1 MFQKLKNPAP
11 LDRNGKAFNY
21 VTWSF
26 DKVQGR
32 MLPAEAVGYEFNDDD
47 ANLELKANSPRVRD
61 RALVE
66 GYRGRALQFN
76 GDSGDLLAKA
86 KFLGLSGS
94 KPRTIAFWVKVPKN
108 SQLSNAYSMV
118 AWRAD
123 SGQLGQRPVHIGWNR
138 NPAEGP
144 LGAIRTDFSG
154 GHAMGMTPLRDGRW
168 HHVSVIFLPGVDAD
182 APVQVKQ
189 YVDGRLESNTV
200 TPGERRSIGANVKV
214 DAEPE
219 SADWLWLGCR
229 LGANGPKS
237 ERFRGEIDELVI
249 ADRSLEPS
257 EVVQLMDGL
266 K

>member
-1 MFQKLKNPAP
+1 MFQQFKNPPP
-11 LDRNGKAFNY
+11 LDRKGKPFNY

-26 DKVQGR
+26 DKAQGR
-32 MLPAEAVGYEFNDDD
+32 TLPAEEVGHDFADGEGNF
-47 ANLELKANSPRVRD
+47 ELKAASPRVRD
-61 RALVE
+61 RALIE
-66 GYRGRALQFN
+66 GFRGRALQFD
-76 GDSGDLLAKA
+76 GDSGELLAKA
-86 KFLGLSGS
+86 KFPTLSGS
-94 KPRTIAFWVKVPKN
+94 KPRTIAFWVKVPAN
-108 SQLSNAYSMV
+108 AQLSNAYSMV

-123 SGQLGQRPVHIGWNR
+123 SGQLGRRPVHIGWNR

-168 HHVSVIFLPGVDAD
+168 HHVSVIFLPDADAD

-200 TPGERRSIGANVKV
+200 TPGERRSIGANAKV
-214 DAEPE
+214 DADPE

-229 LGANGPKS
+229 LGANGPKR